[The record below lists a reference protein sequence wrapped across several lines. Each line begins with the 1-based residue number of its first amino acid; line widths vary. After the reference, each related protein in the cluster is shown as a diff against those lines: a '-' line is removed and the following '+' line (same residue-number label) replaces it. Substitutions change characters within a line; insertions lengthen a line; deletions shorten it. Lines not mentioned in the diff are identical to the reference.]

1 MSQSKL
7 VHNAVKG
14 LFTQA
19 LPGLVQQASSDPHLM
34 DDAIELALMQLGYV
48 DMVPTIARQ
57 V

>member
-34 DDAIELALMQLGYV
+34 DDAIELAGLPPV
-48 DMVPTIARQ
+48 R
-57 V
+57 